1 MNTLNKAQILTQ
13 IAAIEFME
21 RGTLSPYT
29 FPNRSPQAGPYFKL
43 QTWEQGK
50 NHTRYVPAEQVPLVR
65 EALAGY
71 AQYQQLTNQL
81 AELVIQETR
90 QQLQAV
96 SAGLKKK
103 TLPGSFGW
111 PKSKK
116 SNS

>member
-1 MNTLNKAQILTQ
+1 MNTLTKAQILAK

-43 QTWEQGK
+43 QNWEQGK
-50 NHTRYVPAEQVPLVR
+50 NHTRYVPAAQVPLVR

-71 AQYQQLTNQL
+71 AQYRQLTEQL
-81 AELVIQETR
+81 AQWLIQETR
-90 QQLQAV
+90 QQFQAL

-103 TLPGSFGW
+103 TSPGSLGW

>member
-1 MNTLNKAQILTQ
+1 
-13 IAAIEFME
+13 
-21 RGTLSPYT
+21 
-29 FPNRSPQAGPYFKL
+29 
-43 QTWEQGK
+43 
-50 NHTRYVPAEQVPLVR
+50 LVR